1 MVWLGLPCLALFSI
15 VLVNVW
21 RLMPLATVIILA
33 GLNGLPR
40 DIYEQAQID
49 GAGYFRRLFQVVLP
63 ILYPVF
69 GVTILFTFV
78 FTFTDIVTV
87 YILTRG
93 GPANSTQELTT
104 LAFITGV
111 QGEIGR
117 AHVSTPVTNANLVCR
132 LRLDKK

>member
-1 MVWLGLPCLALFSI
+1 MYWLGRPGLALFSI

-69 GVTILFTFV
+69 GVTILFPFV
-78 FTFTDIVTV
+78 FTFTDLVT
-87 YILTRG
+87 
-93 GPANSTQELTT
+93 
-104 LAFITGV
+104 
-111 QGEIGR
+111 IGR
-117 AHVSTPVTNANLVCR
+117 ELCRDRVC
-132 LRLDKK
+132 KSV